1 MSYRLPNATTDDSL
15 MLLSRLILLR
25 TASEISYLL
34 LLLTALAAVGLSCF
48 ALLSQAVRTA
58 PNQSWVNNINAFV
71 IGASYAIV
79 VTPNRFTAVIIF
91 Q

>member
-1 MSYRLPNATTDDSL
+1 

-25 TASEISYLL
+25 TASEITYLVV
-34 LLLTALAAVGLSCF
+34 LLTVLSAVGLSCF

-58 PNQSWVNNINAFV
+58 PNRSWLKNVNAFV

-79 VTPNRFTAVIIF
+79 VIHVFFILF
-91 Q
+91 LH

>member
-1 MSYRLPNATTDDSL
+1 

-25 TASEISYLL
+25 TVSEISYLL
-34 LLLTALAAVGLSCF
+34 LLLTTLAAVGLSCF

-79 VTPNRFTAVIIF
+79 VTPNYLITDVYCNDES
-91 Q
+91 